1 MEELTETKARAIVNS
16 YLIVQDQVGA
26 LKRVVV
32 NHKDL
37 RNELI
42 DALDRLNYDY
52 MMSPAK
58 VRDKSFQ
65 KPGEENYKTVWVF
78 TLIREPKPDS
88 SDIW

>member
-16 YLIVQDQVGA
+16 YLIVQDQIGA

-32 NHKDL
+32 NHKNL

-65 KPGEENYKTVWVF
+65 KLGEENYKTVWVF
-78 TLIREPKPDS
+78 TLIREPKSDS

>member
-16 YLIVQDQVGA
+16 YLIVQDQIRA

-52 MMSPAK
+52 MMPPAK
-58 VRDKSFQ
+58 VRDQSFQ

-78 TLIREPKPDS
+78 TLVDKSKVEEQDMM
-88 SDIW
+88 